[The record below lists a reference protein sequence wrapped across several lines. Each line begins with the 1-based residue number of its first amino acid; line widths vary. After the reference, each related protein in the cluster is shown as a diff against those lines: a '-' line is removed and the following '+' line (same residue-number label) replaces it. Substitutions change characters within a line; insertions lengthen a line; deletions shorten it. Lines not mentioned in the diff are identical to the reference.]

1 MLSFKQYLEEAL
13 WTAAGYIVGPN
24 GKWFKITERTHS
36 AWVNKNYKKIG
47 VKPRAVGHLRASIE
61 HAVNQGAV
69 RIVLN
74 KEHVN
79 FECRESAIK
88 TPKIRKACGDFYEKE
103 CYGARVVIYS
113 AAFEDG
119 GDDDVDTGE
128 LLHDFTN
135 ADDAMEFFNT
145 GKVVKRSNI
154 GRTMAMFR

>member
-47 VKPRAVGHLRASIE
+47 VELGRNGLNPFVEGAVK
-61 HAVNQGAV
+61 QGAV

-79 FECRESAIK
+79 FECRESAIN

-145 GKVVKRSNI
+145 GKVVKRSDI

>member
-47 VKPRAVGHLRASIE
+47 VKPRAKGLRVFVE
-61 HAVNQGAV
+61 DAVRQGGV

-79 FECRESAIK
+79 FECRESAIN
-88 TPKIRKACGDFYEKE
+88 TAKIRKACGDFYEKE
-103 CYGARVVIYS
+103 CYGARVIIYS

-119 GDDDVDTGE
+119 GDDDVDSGE
-128 LLHDFTN
+128 LLHNFTN
-135 ADDAMEFFNT
+135 ADDAVEFFKT
-145 GKVVKRSNI
+145 GKVVKRSDI